1 MMNKILVLFSLFLIV
16 SMGFVTIPNIIYADS
31 QLDVLVKIIQNTKE
45 QIKNDIDKLGNI
57 SQKVYDFYDE
67 GSRETVLLTQSV
79 ENGDNKSAKQH
90 FISAMIAF
98 KRTSLAISENES
110 QETPQMV
117 TSVHSQTIKK
127 YENNIKKL
135 KLISAKLNTD
145 VDFEQI
151 DQLLALAKANITK
164 GSIEQTKQ
172 VLSKISSEGKQ
183 IQKLLYEIS
192 EQNRIHKAKQF
203 VQKHAERIN
212 NLILQAKT
220 FGLEKTANDLQQSH
234 LQLLQANTT
243 SQIKHQFKIIII
255 HQQKVEQVKET
266 SQAGLLRLQSLL
278 VPLEKKAQSLTGDLK
293 ENSAAEHFL
302 KKAFNLIEEAKQDIK
317 DLENAPGGTNAK
329 YLDLTIGK
337 KIQTIKDL
345 LLKDEKLIYDTV
357 KKHNRCLIITE
368 EPSDNSFAQA
378 LSGKI
383 QENCFTYL
391 DAPVKVLGSEN
402 VPAIPLNSILEK
414 CYLPNSDKVTDKI
427 NELMTY

>member
-1 MMNKILVLFSLFLIV
+1 MNKLLVFFSLFLIV
-16 SMGFVTIPNIIYADS
+16 SMGFVTIPNIIHADS
-31 QLDVLVKIIQNTKE
+31 QLDILVKIIQNTKE
-45 QIKNDIDKLGNI
+45 HIKNDIDKLDNI

-67 GSRETVLLTQSV
+67 GSRETVLLTQAV
-79 ENGDNKSAKQH
+79 ENGDTKSAKQH

-110 QETPQMV
+110 QETPQMI

-151 DQLLALAKANITK
+151 DQLLALAKANIAK
-164 GSIEQTKQ
+164 GSVEQTKE

-203 VQKHAERIN
+203 VQKHAERITS
-212 NLILQAKT
+212 LILQAKT

-234 LQLLQANTT
+234 LQLIQANTT

-255 HQQKVEQVKET
+255 HQQKVEQVKEI

-278 VPLEKKAQSLTGDLK
+278 VPLEKKAQRLAGDLK
-293 ENSAAEHFL
+293 ENSAADRFL
-302 KKAFNLIEEAKQDIK
+302 KKAFNLIEETKQDIK
-317 DLENAPGGTNAK
+317 DLEYAPGGIDNTK

-345 LLKDEKLIYDTV
+345 LMKVERLIY
-357 KKHNRCLIITE
+357 I
-368 EPSDNSFAQA
+368 SS
-378 LSGKI
+378 
-383 QENCFTYL
+383 
-391 DAPVKVLGSEN
+391 
-402 VPAIPLNSILEK
+402 
-414 CYLPNSDKVTDKI
+414 
-427 NELMTY
+427 

>member
-1 MMNKILVLFSLFLIV
+1 MMNKLLVFFSLFLIV
-16 SMGFVTIPNIIYADS
+16 SMGFVTIPNIIHADS
-31 QLDVLVKIIQNTKE
+31 QLDILVKITQNTKE
-45 QIKNDIDKLGNI
+45 HIKNDIDKLDNI

-67 GSRETVLLTQSV
+67 GSRETVLLTQAV
-79 ENGDNKSAKQH
+79 ENGDAKSAKQH

-98 KRTSLAISENES
+98 KHTSLAISENES
-110 QETPQMV
+110 QETSQTV

-151 DQLLALAKANITK
+151 DQLLALAKANVAK
-164 GSIEQTKQ
+164 GSIEQTKE

-212 NLILQAKT
+212 SLILQAKT
-220 FGLEKTANDLQQSH
+220 FGLEKTANDLQQSQ

-243 SQIKHQFKIIII
+243 SQIKQQFKIIII
-255 HQQKVEQVKET
+255 YQQKVDQVKET
-266 SQAGLLRLQSLL
+266 NQAGLLRLQSLL
-278 VPLEKKAQSLTGDLK
+278 VPLEKKAQNLAGDLK

-317 DLENAPGGTNAK
+317 DLENAPGMTSDAK

-345 LLKDEKLIYDTV
+345 LLKVEKLIYV
-357 KKHNRCLIITE
+357 
-368 EPSDNSFAQA
+368 SS
-378 LSGKI
+378 
-383 QENCFTYL
+383 
-391 DAPVKVLGSEN
+391 
-402 VPAIPLNSILEK
+402 
-414 CYLPNSDKVTDKI
+414 
-427 NELMTY
+427 

>member
-1 MMNKILVLFSLFLIV
+1 MMNKLLVFFSLFLIA
-16 SMGFVTIPNIIYADS
+16 SMGFVTIPNIIHADS
-31 QLDVLVKIIQNTKE
+31 QLDILVKITQNTKE
-45 QIKNDIDKLGNI
+45 HIKNEIDKMTI
-57 SQKVYDFYDE
+57 SQYEKVRAEGSYDE
-67 GSRETVLLTQSV
+67 GTRETILLTQAV
-79 ENGDNKSAKQH
+79 ENGDTKSAKQH

-98 KRTSLAISENES
+98 KRASLVISEPES
-110 QETPQMV
+110 QETPQIV

-151 DQLLALAKANITK
+151 DQLLALAKANIAK
-164 GSIEQTKQ
+164 GSIEQTKE

-212 NLILQAKT
+212 SLILQAKT

-255 HQQKVEQVKET
+255 YQQKVEQVKET

-302 KKAFNLIEEAKQDIK
+302 KKAFSLIEEAKQDIK
-317 DLENAPGGTNAK
+317 DLEYAPGGTNAK

-345 LLKDEKLIYDTV
+345 LLKVEKLIYV
-357 KKHNRCLIITE
+357 
-368 EPSDNSFAQA
+368 SS
-378 LSGKI
+378 
-383 QENCFTYL
+383 
-391 DAPVKVLGSEN
+391 
-402 VPAIPLNSILEK
+402 
-414 CYLPNSDKVTDKI
+414 
-427 NELMTY
+427 

>member
-1 MMNKILVLFSLFLIV
+1 MNKLLVFFSLFLIV
-16 SMGFVTIPNIIYADS
+16 SMGFVTIPNIIHADS
-31 QLDVLVKIIQNTKE
+31 QLDILVKITQNTKE
-45 QIKNDIDKLGNI
+45 HIKNDIDKLDNI

-79 ENGDNKSAKQH
+79 ENGDTKSAKQH

-110 QETPQMV
+110 QETPQTV

-145 VDFEQI
+145 IDFEQL
-151 DQLLALAKANITK
+151 DQLLALAKANIAK

-172 VLSKISSEGKQ
+172 GLSKISSEGKQ

-192 EQNRIHKAKQF
+192 EQNRIHKAKQI

-243 SQIKHQFKIIII
+243 SQIKYQFKIIII

-302 KKAFNLIEEAKQDIK
+302 KRAFNLIEEVKQDIK
-317 DLENAPGGTNAK
+317 DLEHAPGRINDTK

-337 KIQTIKDL
+337 KIQPI
-345 LLKDEKLIYDTV
+345 
-357 KKHNRCLIITE
+357 
-368 EPSDNSFAQA
+368 
-378 LSGKI
+378 
-383 QENCFTYL
+383 
-391 DAPVKVLGSEN
+391 
-402 VPAIPLNSILEK
+402 
-414 CYLPNSDKVTDKI
+414 
-427 NELMTY
+427 

>member
-1 MMNKILVLFSLFLIV
+1 MNKLLVLFSLFLII

-31 QLDVLVKIIQNTKE
+31 QLDVLIKITQNTKE
-45 QIKNDIDKLGNI
+45 QIKNDIDKLDNI
-57 SQKVYDFYDE
+57 SKEVYDFYDE
-67 GSRETVLLTQSV
+67 GSRETVLLIQAV
-79 ENGDNKSAKQH
+79 ENGDTESAKQH

-110 QETPQMV
+110 EETPQIV
-117 TSVHSQTIKK
+117 ASVQSQTIKK

-151 DQLLALAKANITK
+151 DQLLALAKANIAK
-164 GSIEQTKQ
+164 GSIEQTKE

-212 NLILQAKT
+212 SLILQAKT

-255 HQQKVEQVKET
+255 HQQKVEQVKEI

-278 VPLEKKAQSLTGDLK
+278 VPLEKKAQSLAGDLK
-293 ENSAAEHFL
+293 ENNAAEHFL
-302 KKAFNLIEEAKQDIK
+302 KKAFNLIDEAKQDIK
-317 DLENAPGGTNAK
+317 DLEYASGGTNAK

-345 LLKDEKLIYDTV
+345 LLKVEKLIY
-357 KKHNRCLIITE
+357 I
-368 EPSDNSFAQA
+368 SS
-378 LSGKI
+378 
-383 QENCFTYL
+383 
-391 DAPVKVLGSEN
+391 
-402 VPAIPLNSILEK
+402 
-414 CYLPNSDKVTDKI
+414 
-427 NELMTY
+427 

>member
-1 MMNKILVLFSLFLIV
+1 MNKLLVFFSLFLIV
-16 SMGFVTIPNIIYADS
+16 SMGFVTIPNIIHADS
-31 QLDVLVKIIQNTKE
+31 QLDILVKITQNTKE
-45 QIKNDIDKLGNI
+45 HIKNEIDKMTI
-57 SQKVYDFYDE
+57 SQYMEVRAEGGAYYDE
-67 GSRETVLLTQSV
+67 GGAYYDEGARQTVLLTQAV
-79 ENGDNKSAKQH
+79 ENGDTKSAKQH
-90 FISAMIAF
+90 FVSAMIAF
-98 KRTSLAISENES
+98 KRISLVISELES
-110 QETPQMV
+110 QETPQIV

-127 YENNIKKL
+127 YENNVKKL

-145 VDFEQI
+145 VDFEQV
-151 DQLLALAKANITK
+151 DQLLVLAKANIAK
-164 GSIEQTKQ
+164 GSIEQTKE

-212 NLILQAKT
+212 SLILQAKT

-243 SQIKHQFKIIII
+243 SQIKQQFKIIII

-278 VPLEKKAQSLTGDLK
+278 VPLENKAQSLAADLK
-293 ENSAAEHFL
+293 ENSAAEYFL
-302 KKAFNLIEEAKQDIK
+302 KNAFNLIDEAKQDIK

-345 LLKDEKLIYDTV
+345 LLKVEKLIYV
-357 KKHNRCLIITE
+357 
-368 EPSDNSFAQA
+368 SS
-378 LSGKI
+378 
-383 QENCFTYL
+383 
-391 DAPVKVLGSEN
+391 
-402 VPAIPLNSILEK
+402 
-414 CYLPNSDKVTDKI
+414 
-427 NELMTY
+427 